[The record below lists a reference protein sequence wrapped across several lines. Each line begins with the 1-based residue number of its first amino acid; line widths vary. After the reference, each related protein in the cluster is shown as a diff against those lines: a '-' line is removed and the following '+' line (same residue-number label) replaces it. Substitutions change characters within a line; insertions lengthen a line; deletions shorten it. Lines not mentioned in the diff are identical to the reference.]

1 MMAAVRSHGWGGNTP
16 ASDEEAID
24 RILNAAEKIVADRGS
39 AMRIADVARELA
51 VTRQT
56 VYRYFPS
63 TDALLVA
70 CAMRSADGFLD
81 QLAAHLRGY
90 TEPAEAMVEGV
101 AFTIE
106 ALADDDTIEFL
117 FHQRERGAVVPSITS
132 DTARA
137 FGRALM
143 HRLDVDWEAHG
154 YDEVALDR
162 LNEFG
167 LRSIHSLLLDP
178 GSPPHTGTELRTFL
192 AGWLGPAASRPQVD
206 GLSAA
211 KPARRRRPAAS

>member
-1 MMAAVRSHGWGGNTP
+1 MRSHGWGGNTP

-24 RILNAAEKIVADRGS
+24 RILNAADKIIADRGA

-90 TEPAEAMVEGV
+90 TEPAAAMVEGV
-101 AFTIE
+101 AFAIE

-117 FHQRERGAVVPSITS
+117 FHQRERGDVIPSITS

-178 GSPPHTGTELRTFL
+178 GSPPHTGAELRNFL
-192 AGWLGPAASRPQVD
+192 SGWLGPAAARPD
-206 GLSAA
+206 LDRPSPA
-211 KPARRRRPAAS
+211 KAGRRRRSAAS

>member
-1 MMAAVRSHGWGGNTP
+1 MGRKTP

-24 RILNAAEKIVADRGS
+24 RILNAAEKIVADRGA
-39 AMRIADVARELA
+39 AMRIADVERELA

-63 TDALLVA
+63 TDAQLVA

-90 TEPAEAMVEGV
+90 TEPAPAMVEGV
-101 AFTIE
+101 AFAIE
-106 ALADDDTIEFL
+106 ALTDDDTIEFL

-137 FGRALM
+137 FGRALL
-143 HRLDVDWEAHG
+143 HRLDVDWDAHG

-162 LNEFG
+162 LAEFC
-167 LRSIHSLLLDP
+167 LRSIRSLLLDP
-178 GSPPHTGTELRTFL
+178 GSPPHTGPELRTFL
-192 AGWLGPAASRPQVD
+192 ECWLGPAAASPR
-206 GLSAA
+206 LTITRSAG
-211 KPARRRRPAAS
+211 

>member
-1 MMAAVRSHGWGGNTP
+1 MRSHGWGGNTP
-16 ASDEEAID
+16 GSDEEAID
-24 RILNAAEKIVADRGS
+24 RILNAADRIIADRGS

-90 TEPAEAMVEGV
+90 DEPAAAMVEGV

-117 FHQRERGAVVPSITS
+117 FNQRESGATVPSITS

-137 FGRALM
+137 FGTALL
-143 HRLDVDWEAHG
+143 HRLEVDWDAYG

-162 LNEFG
+162 LAEFG

-178 GSPPHTGTELRTFL
+178 GSPPHRGAELREFL
-192 AGWLGPAASRPQVD
+192 TLWLGPSVTRLQRKRSAAS
-206 GLSAA
+206 
-211 KPARRRRPAAS
+211 

>member
-1 MMAAVRSHGWGGNTP
+1 MRSHGWGGNTP

-24 RILNAAEKIVADRGS
+24 RILNAAERIVADRGA

-90 TEPAEAMVEGV
+90 TEPAPAMVEGV

-117 FHQRERGAVVPSITS
+117 FHQRERGEVVPSITS

-137 FGRALM
+137 FGRALL

-162 LNEFG
+162 LAEFG

-178 GSPPHTGTELRTFL
+178 GSPPHSGAELRTFL
-192 AGWLGPAASRPQVD
+192 SHWLGPAASAHSVAGVVANGRTA
-206 GLSAA
+206 G
-211 KPARRRRPAAS
+211 

>member
-1 MMAAVRSHGWGGNTP
+1 MRSHGWGGNTP

-24 RILNAAEKIVADRGS
+24 RILNAADTIIADRGS

-63 TDALLVA
+63 TDALLMA

-81 QLAAHLRGY
+81 RLAAHLSGY
-90 TEPAEAMVEGV
+90 TDPAAAMVEGV
-101 AFTIE
+101 AYAVE
-106 ALADDDTIEFL
+106 ALAHDDTIEFV
-117 FHQRERGAVVPSITS
+117 FHQRGRGGAVPSITS

-137 FGRALM
+137 FGRALL

-154 YDEVALDR
+154 FDEIALDQ
-162 LNEFG
+162 LAEFG

-178 GSPPHTGTELRTFL
+178 GSPPHAGTELRTFL
-192 AGWLGPAASRPQVD
+192 SRWLGPAAASPRGRRSVASVSGGRGQ
-206 GLSAA
+206 SAG
-211 KPARRRRPAAS
+211 

>member
-1 MMAAVRSHGWGGNTP
+1 MMTRVRSHGWGGHTP

-24 RILNAAEKIVADRGS
+24 RILNAAEQIVADRGS

-81 QLAAHLRGY
+81 QLAAHLQGY
-90 TEPAEAMVEGV
+90 TDPAAAMVEGV
-101 AFTIE
+101 AFAIE

-137 FGRALM
+137 FGRAMM

-178 GSPPHTGTELRTFL
+178 GSPPHTGAELRTFL
-192 AGWLGPAASRPQVD
+192 ACWLGP
-206 GLSAA
+206 AA
-211 KPARRRRPAAS
+211 KPARRRSRAAS

>member
-1 MMAAVRSHGWGGNTP
+1 MRSHGWGGNTP
-16 ASDEEAID
+16 GSDEEAID
-24 RILNAAEKIVADRGS
+24 RILNAADNIIAERGS

-63 TDALLVA
+63 TEALLLA

-90 TEPAEAMVEGV
+90 TDPAEAVVEGV

-106 ALADDDTIEFL
+106 TLADDDTIELL
-117 FHQRERGAVVPSITS
+117 FHQRGRGPSITS

-137 FGRALM
+137 FGRALL
-143 HRLDVDWEAHG
+143 HRLDVDWEGCG
-154 YDEVALDR
+154 YDEVALDHVA
-162 LNEFG
+162 EFG

-178 GSPPHTGTELRTFL
+178 GSPPHEGDELREFL
-192 AGWLGPAASRPQVD
+192 SCWLGPALAHPQ
-206 GLSAA
+206 LKRAAA
-211 KPARRRRPAAS
+211 KPARRRRAAS

>member
-1 MMAAVRSHGWGGNTP
+1 VRSHGWGGNTP
-16 ASDEEAID
+16 DSDEEAID
-24 RILNAAEKIVADRGS
+24 RILNAADKIIAERGS

-70 CAMRSADGFLD
+70 CAMRSADGFID
-81 QLAAHLRGY
+81 QLAAHLQSY
-90 TEPAEAMVEGV
+90 TEPAAAMVEGV

-106 ALADDDTIEFL
+106 ALAHDDTIEFL
-117 FHQRERGAVVPSITS
+117 FNQRQRGSVIPSITS

-137 FGRALM
+137 FGKALL
-143 HRLDVDWEAHG
+143 HGLDVDWEAYG

-162 LNEFG
+162 VAEFG

-178 GSPPHTGTELRTFL
+178 GSPPHRGAELREFL
-192 AGWLGPAASRPQVD
+192 TSWLGPAVVSK
-206 GLSAA
+206 SA
-211 KPARRRRPAAS
+211 RRRPA

>member
-1 MMAAVRSHGWGGNTP
+1 MRSHGWGGNTP
-16 ASDEEAID
+16 RSDEEAID
-24 RILNAAEKIVADRGS
+24 RILNAADQIIAERGS

-81 QLAAHLRGY
+81 QLAAHLRDY
-90 TEPAEAMVEGV
+90 DEPAAAMVEGV

-106 ALADDDTIEFL
+106 ALAHEDTIEFL
-117 FHQRERGAVVPSITS
+117 FNQRERGGRERGSVPSITS

-137 FGRALM
+137 FGTALL
-143 HRLDVDWEAHG
+143 HRLEVDWEAHG
-154 YDEVALDR
+154 FDDVSLDR
-162 LNEFG
+162 LAEFG

-178 GSPPHTGTELRTFL
+178 GSPPHQGAELREFL
-192 AGWLGPAASRPQVD
+192 ALWLGPAVIRLQRER
-206 GLSAA
+206 SAA
-211 KPARRRRPAAS
+211 S

>member
-1 MMAAVRSHGWGGNTP
+1 MRSHGWGGNTP
-16 ASDEEAID
+16 GSDEEAID
-24 RILNAAEKIVADRGS
+24 RILNAADKIIADRGS

-90 TEPAEAMVEGV
+90 DEPAAAMVEGV

-117 FHQRERGAVVPSITS
+117 FNQRERGGRERASVPSITS

-137 FGRALM
+137 FGKALL
-143 HRLDVDWEAHG
+143 HRLEVDWEAYG

-162 LNEFG
+162 LAEFG

-178 GSPPHTGTELRTFL
+178 GSPPHQGDELREFL
-192 AGWLGPAASRPQVD
+192 TLWLGPAATRLQRTR
-206 GLSAA
+206 SAA
-211 KPARRRRPAAS
+211 S

>member
-1 MMAAVRSHGWGGNTP
+1 MRSHGWGGNTP

-24 RILNAAEKIVADRGS
+24 RILNAADKSIAERGA

-90 TEPAEAMVEGV
+90 TEPAAAMVEGV
-101 AFTIE
+101 AFAVE

-117 FHQRERGAVVPSITS
+117 FHQRERGDVIPSITS

-154 YDEVALDR
+154 FDEVALDR

-178 GSPPHTGTELRTFL
+178 GSPPHTGAELRAFL
-192 AGWLGPAASRPQVD
+192 SGWLGPAAARPHLD
-206 GLSAA
+206 RSSTAKAGRRRGSAA
-211 KPARRRRPAAS
+211 S

>member
-1 MMAAVRSHGWGGNTP
+1 MRSHGWGGNTP
-16 ASDEEAID
+16 SSDEEAID
-24 RILNAAEKIVADRGS
+24 RILNAADAIIAERGA

-90 TEPAEAMVEGV
+90 TDPGAAMVEGV
-101 AFTIE
+101 AYAIE

-117 FHQRERGAVVPSITS
+117 FNQRGRGGAVPSITS
-132 DTARA
+132 DTART
-137 FGRALM
+137 FGRALL
-143 HRLDVDWEAHG
+143 HRLDVDWAAHG
-154 YDEVALDR
+154 FDEAALDR
-162 LNEFG
+162 LAEFG

-178 GSPPHTGTELRTFL
+178 GSPPHTGAGLRSFL
-192 AGWLGPAASRPQVD
+192 TGWLGPAATSQ
-206 GLSAA
+206 
-211 KPARRRRPAAS
+211 RRSTPAAS